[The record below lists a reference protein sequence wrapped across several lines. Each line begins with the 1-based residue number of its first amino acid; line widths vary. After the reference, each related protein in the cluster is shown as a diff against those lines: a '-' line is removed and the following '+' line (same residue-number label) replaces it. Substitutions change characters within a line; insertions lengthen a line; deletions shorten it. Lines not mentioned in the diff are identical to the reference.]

1 MVTVLNAK
9 GITLLM
15 TTELEDRY
23 NELRFGQH
31 GSAFLVD
38 AIVMQ
43 RYVECAGQLKTVIT
57 VVKVRGSAHSR
68 DLRSFDITD
77 SGIVIGTAP
86 VPGQGMLSG
95 AGQIR

>member
-1 MVTVLNAK
+1 MVTVLTAR

-15 TTELEDRY
+15 TAELEDRY
-23 NELRFGQH
+23 NELRFSQH

-43 RYVECAGQLKTVIT
+43 RYVEVAGQLKTVIA

-68 DLRSFDITD
+68 DLRQFEISDT
-77 SGIVIGTAP
+77 GIEIGNLP
-86 VPGQGMLSG
+86 MQGTNLLNG
-95 AGQIR
+95 AG